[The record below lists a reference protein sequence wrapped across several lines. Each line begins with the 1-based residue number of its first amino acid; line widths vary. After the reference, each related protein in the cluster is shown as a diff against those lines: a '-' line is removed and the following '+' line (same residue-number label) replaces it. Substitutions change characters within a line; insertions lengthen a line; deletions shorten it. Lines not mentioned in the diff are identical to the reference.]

1 MKNGNPI
8 ALSSSLHNAFKKAF
22 ERLKKK
28 RNLAK
33 EIGIHETSVARLLQ
47 GERKWVDQETFSK
60 LLKLPEF
67 KDVQKTDG
75 SEGGVPYFSKEALEL
90 AALYDTLPDDLKRVI
105 KEAQRDVLLKLHFKN
120 NVGKECVQYVTK
132 KG

>member
-8 ALSSSLHNAFKKAF
+8 SWSSSLHNALKKAF

-28 RNLAK
+28 RKLAN
-33 EIGIHETSVARLLQ
+33 EIGIHETSVARLLL
-47 GERKWVDQETFSK
+47 GERKWVDQETFAK

-75 SEGGVPYFSKEALEL
+75 GSVPYFSKEALEL
-90 AALYDTLPDDLKRVI
+90 AALYDTLPDDLKRII
-105 KEAQRDVLLKLHFKN
+105 KEAQREALLKLHFKN
-120 NVGKECVQYVTK
+120 NVGKECVQYVTRK
-132 KG
+132 D